1 MIHDIQ
7 VMLQAREVDAS
18 VNTDGRHWWVRIT
31 ARGRIGAA
39 LVLHVD
45 NEEQA
50 ADLAH
55 AFRRLSTE
63 RQEIAA

>member
-1 MIHDIQ
+1 MIHDVQ
-7 VMLQAREVDAS
+7 VMLHGREVDAI
-18 VNTDGRHWWVRIT
+18 VHTDGQHWWVRIT
-31 ARGRIGAA
+31 ARGRVGAA

-45 NEEQA
+45 SEEQA